1 MVSSY
6 LNGTTVNSMKQT
18 VSDESIAL
26 EKAPSQSEPTLS
38 LSWIESELSRGRMKF
53 SKFWRKC
60 QTSDE
65 FVKGEF
71 DFPITEDGTQIRL
84 GTAHSTVKTLTDHIT
99 PPFIDITVP
108 PPGPRGQAR
117 AERIEKFLRGANHRL
132 EQDTPTRRTIN
143 FHMASYGV
151 AWEKT
156 EFAGN
161 RWAEFPEPPDDSGD
175 VNRYKEDLDAV
186 MEKRAISWP
195 VVAKAVN
202 PQQCVWDTNNQFNP
216 RWVMHFWDVEATWI
230 HAHFPGWEG
239 PNDGNVQFIEIWT
252 QSQVAYIAEQAWVM
266 KPRKHGYMTLPWT
279 MYWPQT
285 GLVTLGNKPEDL
297 YRGILDGNFDMIR
310 AESQL
315 ASHYLDIVNKSAWPV
330 TNFQGPPGMT
340 EEVQAEYD
348 QAPGSRNNL
357 PPQVTV
363 DVQKVPDPPQSILIA
378 KGVLDEALESNT
390 APSVTRGQ
398 RPSGS
403 ASGYET
409 AVLSGISRLNFAAY
423 VDGSQRG
430 LQHRN
435 EIILNIVQYVIRD
448 RITVW
453 GQTESGSIDATI
465 SPKDIKGHVVNFVQL
480 NPTAPEERE
489 RTLNLWSTKWRE
501 GFVDHDTALREA
513 GVSNAHE
520 VQAKLL
526 AEKFMQSEQIQGL
539 LEGMAAARVPLIQ
552 NIVEAA
558 GATNNEAADIATNIL
573 NTQGAT
579 QLPNAGNFQQG
590 NQAGTRPQTPGTGAP
605 TTTRPVMPGS
615 IGEADLTARQI
626 SSPARDGSRRVPTS
640 QLPAGLGR

>member
-1 MVSSY
+1 MR
-6 LNGTTVNSMKQT
+6 QT

-26 EKAPSQSEPTLS
+26 EKSPTQAEPTLS
-38 LSWIESELSRGRMKF
+38 LSWIESELARGRMKF

-60 QTSDE
+60 QTADE
-65 FVKGEF
+65 FIKSDF
-71 DFPITEDGTQIRL
+71 DFPVTEDGTQIRL

-132 EQDTPTRRTIN
+132 EQDTPTRRIVN

-175 VNRYKEDLDAV
+175 ISRYKEELDDI
-186 MEKRAISWP
+186 MQKRAISWP

-202 PQQCVWDTNNQFNP
+202 PQQCIWDTNNQYNP
-216 RWVMHFWDVEATWI
+216 RWMLHFWDVESTWI

-239 PNDGNVQFIEIWT
+239 PNDGTVQFIEIWT

-315 ASHYLDIVNKSAWPV
+315 ASHYIDIVNKSAWPV

-348 QAPGSRNNL
+348 QAPGARNNL

-363 DVQKVPDPPQSILIA
+363 EVQKVPEPPQSML
-378 KGVLDEALESNT
+378 T
-390 APSVTRGQ
+390 
-398 RPSGS
+398 
-403 ASGYET
+403 
-409 AVLSGISRLNFAAY
+409 
-423 VDGSQRG
+423 
-430 LQHRN
+430 
-435 EIILNIVQYVIRD
+435 
-448 RITVW
+448 
-453 GQTESGSIDATI
+453 
-465 SPKDIKGHVVNFVQL
+465 
-480 NPTAPEERE
+480 E
-489 RTLNLWSTKWRE
+489 RT
-501 GFVDHDTALREA
+501 
-513 GVSNAHE
+513 
-520 VQAKLL
+520 
-526 AEKFMQSEQIQGL
+526 
-539 LEGMAAARVPLIQ
+539 
-552 NIVEAA
+552 
-558 GATNNEAADIATNIL
+558 
-573 NTQGAT
+573 
-579 QLPNAGNFQQG
+579 
-590 NQAGTRPQTPGTGAP
+590 
-605 TTTRPVMPGS
+605 
-615 IGEADLTARQI
+615 
-626 SSPARDGSRRVPTS
+626 PA
-640 QLPAGLGR
+640 QE